1 MQAGNVLKTLH
12 RLTEQAAKAPDLQ
25 TALRSLVT
33 GLRQAMEGE
42 VCSIYLPDPEVEGG
56 WVLRAT
62 DGLNPESVDRVQLGP
77 GEGLVGLVA
86 REEEPVNL
94 DSAQDHPWFRY
105 FPETGEE
112 RFPAFLGVPILHRGQ
127 VLGVIAVQGPES
139 APFDEQHASLLF
151 TAAAQLGGAIAH
163 AQILERLVP
172 PHHGEPELSGAAVP
186 GGIRDA
192 FLPGLGGAQGVTL
205 GTAWAVY
212 PPADLSS
219 VADRR
224 TDDPEGDKQAF
235 HHALAAADQELAEL
249 GSSLTERI
257 DEEDADL
264 FHAYLHIVRDKGF
277 QRRVAAAI
285 DDGAWVQTAVRD
297 VVREYITAFEN
308 MDDPYLRER
317 AADMRDL
324 GRRLLAHLQQ
334 ANAAGES
341 EFPEKTVLVGE
352 EISPLNMASVPEGRL
367 QGVISATGSAGSHV
381 AILAHAF
388 GVPAVMGVEDLPV
401 GLIDGK
407 SVVVDGYSG
416 RVYVEPSDRIL
427 EEYRRLEAEEAAL
440 TERLT
445 ELRDEPNVTKDGRS
459 ITLYANTGLL
469 ADIDPALRSG
479 AEGIGLYRTELPFL
493 TRDRFPSEA
502 EQVRIYRQVFEAFGD
517 RPVTI
522 RTLDIGGDK
531 LLPYLPIKED
541 NPFLGWRGLR
551 LALDHPEIFLTQLR
565 AIYRAAAYGNVR
577 ILLPMVTTVEELDQA
592 LTLIERARG
601 ELLADGEDAPELP
614 VGAMIEVPSAVFQTA
629 ALARRVNFL
638 SIGTNDLTQYL
649 LAVDRNNAR
658 VAKLFDSLHPAVT
671 HAIHRVVD
679 EAHGEGRPVSVCGEM
694 AADPVGGLLL
704 TGMGVDEL
712 SMSAGALLRIKW
724 VLRSFTTARTRE
736 LADLAWSDECART
749 TRSRMETAL
758 LDEGLGGLIRAGE

>member
-1 MQAGNVLKTLH
+1 VQAGNVLKTLH
-12 RLTEQAAKAPDLQ
+12 RLTEQVAKAPDLP
-25 TALRSLVT
+25 TALRTLVT
-33 GLRQAMEGE
+33 GLAQAMDAE
-42 VCSIYLPDPEVEGG
+42 VCSIYLPDPEVAGG

-62 DGLNPESVDRVQLGP
+62 EGLNPESVGQVHLGP

-94 DSAQDHPWFRY
+94 ESAQDHAWFRY

-127 VLGVIAVQGPES
+127 VLGVIAVQSLNAGR
-139 APFDEQHASLLF
+139 FDEEHATLLF

-163 AQILERLVP
+163 AQVLERLVRAREGKAETP
-172 PHHGEPELSGAAVP
+172 EQAVADGSGE
-186 GGIRDA
+186 A
-192 FLPGLGGAQGVTL
+192 FLAGLGGAQGIAI

-212 PPADLSS
+212 PPADLSAVS
-219 VADRR
+219 DRR
-224 TDDPEGDKQAF
+224 TDDPEADKREF
-235 HHALAAADQELAEL
+235 RTALAAADQELAEL
-249 GSSLTERI
+249 GSTLTERI

-264 FHAYLHIVRDKGF
+264 FHAYLHMVRDKGF
-277 QRRVAAAI
+277 QRRVEARI
-285 DDGAWVQTAVRD
+285 DGGSWVQTAVRD
-297 VVREYITAFEN
+297 VVREYIGAFEN

-324 GRRLLAHLQQ
+324 GRRLLAQLQQ
-334 ANAAGES
+334 AHASADGQY
-341 EFPEKTVLVGE
+341 PDDTVLVGE
-352 EISPLNMASVPEGRL
+352 EISPLSMAAVPEGQL
-367 QGVISATGSAGSHV
+367 KGVVSATGSAGSHV

-388 GVPAVMGVEDLPV
+388 GIPAVMGVEDLPV

-407 SVVVDGYSG
+407 EVVVDGYSG
-416 RVYVEPSDRIL
+416 RLYVEPSPRIRD
-427 EEYRRLEAEEAAL
+427 EYRRLEAEEAAL

-445 ELRDEPNVTKDGRS
+445 ELRDQPAVTRDGRT

-469 ADIDPALRSG
+469 ADLDPALRSG

-502 EQVRIYRQVFEAFGD
+502 EQVRIYRQVFEAFGE

-531 LLPYLPIKED
+531 LLPYLPVKED

-551 LALDHPEIFLTQLR
+551 LSLDHPEIFLTQLR
-565 AIYRAAAYGNVR
+565 AILRAAPYGNVR
-577 ILLPMVTTVEELDQA
+577 LLLPMVTTVEELDQA
-592 LTLIERARG
+592 LRLIERARA
-601 ELLADGEDAPELP
+601 ELMEDGEPAPELP

-629 ALARRVNFL
+629 AIARRVNFL
-638 SIGTNDLTQYL
+638 SIGTNDLTQYV

-658 VAKLFDSLHPAVT
+658 VAKLFDHLHPAVT
-671 HAIHRVVD
+671 HAINSVVD
-679 EAHGEGRPVSVCGEM
+679 QAHAEGRPVSVCGEM
-694 AADPVGGLLL
+694 AADPVGALLL

-724 VLRSFTTARTRE
+724 VLRSFSTAQTRE
-736 LADLAWSDECART
+736 FAELARVDECART
-749 TRSRMETAL
+749 TRARMETAL
-758 LDEGLGGLIRAGE
+758 VDAGLGSLIRAGD